1 MAAAGAPCGPN
12 FFVVLACNNLV
23 LACNEGQTLLSLLAN
38 SGRAPHCYKVHAATV
53 AHYRGV
59 IVTFRARVFPG
70 AQ

>member
-1 MAAAGAPCGPN
+1 
-12 FFVVLACNNLV
+12 
-23 LACNEGQTLLSLLAN
+23 LLAN
-38 SGRAPHCYKVHAATV
+38 SGRAPHCYTVHAATV

>member
-1 MAAAGAPCGPN
+1 
-12 FFVVLACNNLV
+12 
-23 LACNEGQTLLSLLAN
+23 
-38 SGRAPHCYKVHAATV
+38 VHAATV